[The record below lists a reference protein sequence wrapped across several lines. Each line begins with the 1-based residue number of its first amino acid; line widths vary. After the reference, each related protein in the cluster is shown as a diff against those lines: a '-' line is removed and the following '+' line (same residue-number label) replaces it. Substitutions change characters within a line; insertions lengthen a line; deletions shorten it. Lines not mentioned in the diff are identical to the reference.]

1 MSPTISNEA
10 IASLRGYID
19 TSTNP
24 TSTTSILPNALVHI
38 TDACNTTL
46 FTHASSPI
54 TASTPPTAHSISVIQ
69 SLTKLVGAIA
79 YLRLVERGLASLDDP
94 ALITKHLPEL
104 AAKKVLTGYTTDENG
119 TKNWKFEDRKGD
131 ITPRMLLNHT
141 YGGGHTFFN
150 TLLYSYFQDQVTWS
164 QTNEAADVYGTL
176 LASPLLFQPGTKTN
190 YGQGLDWIAVLIER
204 ITNQSLSSHL
214 ADEIF
219 NPLSMSETGFEPGF
233 GGDVLARNANAG
245 KFWPRVLRSG
255 EEFVALES
263 NEPEIHTREDAF
275 PTGKYHTGCLGTGL
289 VSSAAD
295 YTRLLAIL
303 LPQNG
308 GVDPQTGYRVLRPES
323 VAEITSPQLPAHIQ
337 NDSRNVPASGASPI
351 ILPGI
356 LQTPHVDPEGS
367 FGLGCGV
374 QGADR
379 VLADG
384 SRGRGKGSVYW
395 YGAANTEYWVD
406 VERGVVV
413 YVNGNYYPWN
423 EEAWTKFVAGVEKR
437 VYEGLKE

>member
-1 MSPTISNEA
+1 MSPKISNEA
-10 IASLRGYID
+10 IASLREYID
-19 TSTNP
+19 TSTTP
-24 TSTTSILPNALVHI
+24 SSTTSILPSALVYI
-38 TDACNTTL
+38 TDAYNTTL
-46 FTHASSPI
+46 FAHASSSI
-54 TASTPPTAHSISVIQ
+54 TPSTPPNAHSISVIQ

-94 ALITKHLPEL
+94 ALIAKHLPEL
-104 AAKKVLTGYTTDENG
+104 AAKKVLTGFTTDENG
-119 TKNWKFEDRKGD
+119 TKHWTFEDRKGD

-141 YGGGHTFFN
+141 YGGGHTYFN
-150 TLLYSYFQDQVTWS
+150 TLLYTYFQDKVPWTE
-164 QTNEAADVYGTL
+164 TNEAADTYGTL

-190 YGQGLDWIAVLIER
+190 YGQGLDWLAVLIER
-204 ITNQSLSSHL
+204 ITQQSLASHL
-214 ADEIF
+214 AAQIF
-219 NPLSMSETGFEPGF
+219 APLHMNETGFEPGF
-233 GGDVLARNANAG
+233 GGDVLVRDGNAG

-255 EEFVALES
+255 DEFVALES
-263 NEPEIHTREDAF
+263 NEPDIKTRDDAF
-275 PTGKYHTGCLGTGL
+275 PRGEYHTGCLGTGL

-323 VAEITSPQLPAHIQ
+323 VAEITSAQLPAQIQ
-337 NDSRNVPASGASPI
+337 HDSRNVPASGASPI

-356 LQTPHVDPEGS
+356 LQAPHVDPEGS

-374 QGADR
+374 QGAER
-379 VLADG
+379 VLAAG

-406 VERGVVV
+406 VEKGVVV
-413 YVNGNYYPWN
+413 YMNGNYYPWN
-423 EEAWTKFVAGVEKR
+423 EESWTKFVAGVEKI